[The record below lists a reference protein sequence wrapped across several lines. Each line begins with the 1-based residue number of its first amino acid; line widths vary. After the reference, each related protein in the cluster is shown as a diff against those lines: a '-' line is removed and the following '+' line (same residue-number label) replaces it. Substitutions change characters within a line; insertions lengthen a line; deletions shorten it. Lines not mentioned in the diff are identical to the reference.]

1 MSTTNPETEEAE
13 ATTSA
18 DTPTP
23 STDSPPPDAD
33 AQTEDTSEPP
43 EGGNSEAAKYRRRLR
58 DTETERD
65 TLRGQVEALQRAE
78 VERLAGHLTQPSA
91 IWAAGVELS
100 DVLDDSG
107 AVNADKVATA
117 VTEAAETLGLARAPR
132 TPRPDPTQG
141 GQGGTGPTGPTFADA
156 FGPGR

>member
-1 MSTTNPETEEAE
+1 MTT
-13 ATTSA
+13 

-23 STDSPPPDAD
+23 STDNPPPDAD

-107 AVNADKVATA
+107 AVNADKVNAA
-117 VTEAAETLGLARAPR
+117 VTEAAEALGLARATR
-132 TPRPDPTQG
+132 TPRPDPSQG
-141 GQGGTGPTGPTFADA
+141 GANSAGPISPKFSDA
-156 FGPGR
+156 FSPRR